1 MTWTAELARGIVGQ
15 VLSDESA
22 RAKVAADF
30 GRIVTRTPGVVVRPA
45 STEDVAR
52 VLEFASR
59 HSLAVS
65 SRGAG
70 HSQAGQSLSEH
81 IVLDMT
87 SLSQVRGVDEATLTV
102 VCQGGV
108 LWRAL
113 VGKLAELRLSPPV
126 LTNNLDVTV
135 GGTLSTAGL
144 GGASWREGTQADHC
158 LELEVVTG
166 DGEIVR
172 CSHQTNRE
180 LFDVVRAGMG
190 LFGVITEARLKLR
203 RHQPGF
209 RSFYLLYDEL
219 SALLDDCQL
228 LMNEERFDYLE
239 AWCAPC
245 PQGFK
250 KVGPEHR
257 AFAQW
262 FYPLHATIET
272 GWPAPLGA
280 APEKLQGL
288 RFYKHVHTEG
298 GDIQDFFSRLD
309 PLFALWKRSGFWDYA
324 HPWMECILPW
334 QATSFYV
341 TQVLQN
347 MPPQAVAG
355 GHILL
360 WPARGNA
367 SAVPLFMRPPGE
379 YLMGFGILPAVPTR
393 FLDEALPRLMQAS
406 QAVTM
411 MGGKRYL
418 SGWVQ
423 FDALQWNAHYG
434 DLWPSV
440 VALKRKYDPKGI
452 LNRHFLDTRS
462 DQH

>member
-1 MTWTAELARGIVGQ
+1 VSWTAELARGIAGQ

-22 RAKVAADF
+22 RASVATDF
-30 GRIVTRTPGVVVRPA
+30 GRIIARTPAVVVRPA

-52 VLEFASR
+52 LLKFASR
-59 HSLAVS
+59 RSLAVS
-65 SRGAG
+65 TRGAG
-70 HSQAGQSLSEH
+70 HSQAGQSLSEQ
-81 IVLDMT
+81 IVLDTT
-87 SLSQVRGVDEATLTV
+87 SLSEIGGIDEATLTV
-102 VCQGGV
+102 SCQAGV
-108 LWRAL
+108 TWRTL
-113 VGKLAELRLSPPV
+113 LGRCAELRLSPPV

-144 GGASWREGTQADHC
+144 GVASWHEGTQADHC
-158 LELEVVTG
+158 VELKVVTG
-166 DGEIVR
+166 DGEIVQ

-180 LFDVVRAGMG
+180 LFDAVRAGMG
-190 LFGVITEARLKLR
+190 LFGVITEARLRLR
-203 RHQPGF
+203 RHQAGF
-209 RSFYLLYDEL
+209 RSLYLLYDDL
-219 SALLDDCQL
+219 GALLDDCQL
-228 LMNEERFDYLE
+228 LMNEERFDYVE

-250 KVGPEHR
+250 NVGPERR

-272 GWPAPLGA
+272 DWPAPLGG

-288 RFYKHVHTEG
+288 QFYKHVHTEG
-298 GDIQDFFSRLD
+298 GGIQTFFTRLD

-334 QATSFYV
+334 QAASFYI

-355 GHILL
+355 GHVLL
-360 WPARGNA
+360 WPACGNA
-367 SAVPLFMRPPGE
+367 SAVPLFIRPAGE
-379 YLMGFGILPAVPTR
+379 YLMGFGILPAVPTQ
-393 FLDEALPRLMQAS
+393 FLDEALPRLLQAS
-406 QAVTM
+406 QAATM

-418 SGWVQ
+418 SGWLQ
-423 FDALQWNAHYG
+423 FDTPQWKAHYG

-440 VALKRKYDPKGI
+440 VALKRKYDPHGI
-452 LNRHFLDTRS
+452 LNPHFLNTRE
-462 DQH
+462 

>member
-1 MTWTAELARGIVGQ
+1 MSWTGELAREVTGQ
-15 VLSDESA
+15 VLSDEFT
-22 RAKVAADF
+22 RASVATDF
-30 GRIVTRTPGVVVRPA
+30 GRVITRTPAVVVRPA
-45 STEDVAR
+45 STQDVAR
-52 VLEFASR
+52 VLKFASR
-59 HSLAVS
+59 QSLAVS
-65 SRGAG
+65 ARGAG

-81 IVLDMT
+81 IVLDMA
-87 SLSQVRGVDEATLTV
+87 SLGEVRGIDEAALMAA
-102 VCQGGV
+102 CQGGV
-108 LWRAL
+108 MWRAL
-113 VGKLAELRLSPPV
+113 LKRCVELRLSAPV

-144 GGASWREGTQADHC
+144 GVASWREGTQADNC
-158 LELEVVTG
+158 LELKVVTG

-172 CSHQTNRE
+172 CSRETNRE
-180 LFDVVRAGMG
+180 LFDAVRAGMG

-209 RSFYLLYDEL
+209 RTFYLLYDDL
-219 SALLDDCQL
+219 AALLDDCQL
-228 LMNEERFDYLE
+228 LMTEERFDYLE

-245 PQGFK
+245 PQGFRS
-250 KVGPEHR
+250 VGPEHR

-272 GWPAPLGA
+272 GWPAPVGA
-280 APEKLQGL
+280 ATEKLQGL

-298 GDIQDFFSRLD
+298 GDIQDFFRRLD
-309 PLFALWKRSGFWDYA
+309 PLFALWKQGGFWDYA
-324 HPWMECILPW
+324 HPWMECVLPW
-334 QATSFYV
+334 QATSFYI

-347 MPPQAVAG
+347 VPPQAVAG

-367 SAVPLFMRPPGE
+367 SSVPLFMRPPGE
-379 YLMGFGILPAVPTR
+379 YVMGFGTLPAVPTQL
-393 FLDEALPRLMQAS
+393 LDEVLPRLKQAS
-406 QAVTM
+406 QAATM

-423 FDALQWNAHYG
+423 FDALEWKAHYG
-434 DLWPSV
+434 DLWPGV

-452 LNRHFLDTRS
+452 LNPDFVKIAE
-462 DQH
+462 